1 PLDPGADRPPALH
14 SRQIFRGDNGAFIV
28 AVSPKAQ
35 AGNWLA
41 TAGSGRMV
49 LVMTLYDT
57 PVGGNS
63 GLVDMTFPAVKK
75 VSCDG

>member
-1 PLDPGADRPPALH
+1 
-14 SRQIFRGDNGAFIV
+14 
-28 AVSPKAQ
+28 
-35 AGNWLA
+35 
-41 TAGSGRMV
+41 MV

-57 PVGGNS
+57 PVGSNS